1 MRLPDFLQAADLN
14 ALRQAMGATLSAS
27 FRMTQVYKPIAL
39 PEIGERLRN
48 DGIDVGFDELKVLKD
63 GTLSYQGHRVILY
76 IRDVGNYAE
85 RKSLPKYHLAYCRTL
100 DEMRKYGKSSKFVV
114 ANRDDGKF
122 VVNITGDKL
131 RSQIAKLDICQ
142 NCLAKISWKGFRIDL
157 GKAERRQF
165 VQAFRLQEFFQAYP
179 RDLIAV
185 KPDKTSDTAPLN
197 DYPANWQAISEAF
210 KAANGYRCMKCH
222 LVLSGLH
229 SRYLHVH
236 HKNGQKNECQ
246 PGNLEALCIRCHADE
261 PLHSHMKDSPDY
273 RIFAS
278 MYAASRGR

>member
-142 NCLAKISWKGFRIDL
+142 NCLAKIAWKGFRMDL
-157 GKAERRQF
+157 GKAERLQF
-165 VQAFRLQEFFQAYP
+165 VQMFSLQAFFATYP

-185 KPDKTSDTAPLN
+185 KPDHTSDTAPLN
-197 DYPANWQAISEAF
+197 DYPANWNGISAAF
-210 KAANGYRCMKCH
+210 KASNGYRCMQCQ
-222 LVLSGLH
+222 LVLGGSD

-236 HKNGQKNECQ
+236 HRNGQKNQCQ
-246 PGNLEALCIRCHADE
+246 PSNLEVLCIRCHAE
-261 PLHSHMKDSPDY
+261 QPQHEHMKESADY
-273 RIFAS
+273 RNFVATFAP
-278 MYAASRGR
+278 RF